1 MNGLRILI
9 ASLFILVFAQA
20 TFANEKSF
28 IKNLKENPKGPFE
41 RIRWFCNDGTI
52 LPAKAGCSKNG
63 GGIQHA
69 DWTPK
74 VKELREQGLPIAT
87 IFAALS
93 DEDLIDIANK
103 QSLLPA
109 MLVERHLITADNGWI
124 YKKAKFYRGALQFE
138 DESKG
143 AKRLL
148 STMTKQSDWVKKN
161 FLLAREASR
170 LLPLERNSNAMSEI
184 RGLAN
189 SISALDSSFL
199 QLRNKIHSIPGL
211 ADAKAVRNWAINKNN
226 ASVKDKTEL
235 LAKRIELVFGGNL
248 ESSHILNSII
258 FSPVLA
264 RYENLYALVD
274 QLKTARSTRK
284 KLELLS
290 ELLLQVRYTAQDEKL
305 PIAAQ
310 ELLEISIDIEGK
322 AFQYAASN
330 AKNSPAYSRHEALEE
345 LRFLTRAVFGTGM
358 ISKRAYYAAEATLSR
373 LMEKEQ
379 ISSEEYWKEL
389 SYLSNIPIWG
399 ADEYAWYFGTA
410 VKKFSKLDPLASLFS
425 TDRMRG
431 SMMALYSLKL
441 DKLFGDASRL
451 SGMTHEFLGQT
462 IASGLKAL
470 NPGIARGVLVDL
482 ETNTNAAYGK
492 NSILLVP
499 EILTDLKNVSGIITA
514 RAGNSL
520 SHVQLLA
527 ANAGIP
533 NVVVNSSII
542 DQVKNY
548 QGKSLVL
555 AASAGGKILL
565 EEDSDKWNQILPKT
579 VKSTNLVDLNTEKLE
594 LEDAIIYSVN
604 DIDSSDSGKSV
615 GPKAAEL
622 GELKDEFP
630 NAVSNA
636 LVIPFAVYSE
646 ALKIPYRDNLSLR
659 EWIDKQLREINQRNL
674 RYKLMAIRNAIEG
687 IQFNQEFKNKLSS
700 TMKKEFGAEGTY
712 GVFVRS
718 DTNVE
723 DLPNF
728 TGAGLNRTVP
738 NVVGFENILKAIV
751 KVWASP
757 FTERAYAWRSK
768 HLKHPQNVYVS
779 VLLHKSVP
787 SEVSGVLITENIENG
802 DRDQFSV
809 AANYGVGGAVAAQDS
824 ETVIIDKDTGKVR
837 LLSESTARDMRL
849 VSSQGGLIKAEV
861 TERRVL
867 SVEQLLI
874 LHKFVKKLYRNFSEF
889 EDEKG
894 NELPFDVEF
903 GFTKDK
909 LHLFQVRP
917 YVKNKNSEFHPFLR
931 SLDKKTR
938 KSQTISL
945 DDSF

>member
-1 MNGLRILI
+1 MSFLRILTTF
-9 ASLFILVFAQA
+9 LLILAFAQA
-20 TFANEKSF
+20 ALASEKSF
-28 IKNLKENPKGPFE
+28 ITKLKENYKGPFE

-69 DWTPK
+69 DWTPE
-74 VKELREQGLPIAT
+74 VKELRENGLPIAT
-87 IFAALS
+87 IFAALN
-93 DEDLIDIANK
+93 DEDLIDIAQN

-109 MLVERHLITADNGWI
+109 MLVERQLIAADNGWI

-138 DESKG
+138 DESRG

-148 STMTKQSDWVKKN
+148 STMTNQNDWVKKN

-170 LLPLERNSNAMSEI
+170 LLPLEKNSNAMSEV

-189 SISALDSSFL
+189 AVSDLDSSFL

-211 ADAKAVRNWAINKNN
+211 ADAEAVRNWAAKKKNK
-226 ASVKDKTEL
+226 SVKDKSEQ
-235 LAKRIELVFGGNL
+235 LARKIELVFGGNL
-248 ESSHILNSII
+248 ESSHILDSVT

-264 RYENLYALVD
+264 KYEKLYAIVD
-274 QLKTARSTRK
+274 QLKTAETIRK

-290 ELLLQVRYTAQDEKL
+290 ELLLQVRYTAQEEVSPL
-305 PIAAQ
+305 AAQ
-310 ELLEISIDIEGK
+310 ELLETSIDIEGK
-322 AFQYAASN
+322 AYQYAVSN
-330 AKNSPAYSRHEALEE
+330 ANNSPSYSRHEALEE

-358 ISKRAYYAAEATLSR
+358 ISKRAYYAAEAAISR
-373 LMEKEQ
+373 LMAKQ
-379 ISSEEYWKEL
+379 KISTENYWKEL
-389 SYLSNIPIWG
+389 TYLSNIPVWG

-410 VKKFSKLDPLASLFS
+410 VKKFTELDSLASLFS

-441 DKLFGDASRL
+441 DKLFADASRL
-451 SGMTHEFLGQT
+451 SGMTHEFFGQT
-462 IASGLKAL
+462 IAFGLKAL

-482 ETNTNAAYGK
+482 EANSDANYGK
-492 NSILLVP
+492 DSILVVP
-499 EILTDLKNVSGIITA
+499 EILTDLKSVSGIITA

-542 DQVKNY
+542 DHLKNY

-555 AASAGGKILL
+555 AASAGGKVLL
-565 EEDSDKWNQILPKT
+565 EEDSDKWNKILPKS
-579 VKSTNLVDLNTEKLE
+579 VSNQIGLVELNTEKLE
-594 LEDAIIYSVN
+594 LDDTNIKSVSK
-604 DIDSSDSGKSV
+604 IDSSDSGKSV

-622 GELKDEFP
+622 GELKNEFP
-630 NAVSNA
+630 DAVSNA
-636 LVIPFAVYSE
+636 LVIPFGVYAE
-646 ALKIPYRDNLSLR
+646 ALKIPYRGSSSLR
-659 EWIDKQLREINQRNL
+659 EWINRQLKEITEQNL
-674 RYKLMAIRNAIEG
+674 SYKLIAIRNAIEG
-687 IQFNQEFKNKLSS
+687 IQFNQAFKDKLSS
-700 TMKKEFGAEGTY
+700 AMKKEFGAEGTY

-738 NVVGFENILKAIV
+738 NVLGFQNILKAIL

-768 HLKHPQNVYVS
+768 HLKRPQDVYVS
-779 VLLHKSVP
+779 VLLHKTVP
-787 SEVSGVLITENIENG
+787 AEVSGVLITENIENG

-824 ETVIIDKDTGKVR
+824 ETVIIDRDSGKVR
-837 LLSESTARDMRL
+837 LLSESTARNMRL
-849 VSSQGGLIKAEV
+849 INSTGGLTNTEI

-867 SVEQLLI
+867 SVEQLLR
-874 LHKFVKKLYRNFSEF
+874 LHKFVKQLYSNFSEF
-889 EDEKG
+889 EDKDG

-903 GFTKDK
+903 GFIKDK

-917 YVKNKNSEFHPFLR
+917 YVKNKNFEFHPFLR
-931 SLDKKTR
+931 SLDKKNKKNR
-938 KSQTISL
+938 KQ
-945 DDSF
+945 FH